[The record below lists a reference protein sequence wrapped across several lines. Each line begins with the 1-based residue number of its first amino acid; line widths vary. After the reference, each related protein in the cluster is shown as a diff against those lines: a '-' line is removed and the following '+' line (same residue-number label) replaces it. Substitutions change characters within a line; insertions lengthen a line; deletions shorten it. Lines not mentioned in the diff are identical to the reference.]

1 MKVARDP
8 FDQGKQRVVYHGKRA
23 DRKGTRTYGKNL
35 VLKEFK
41 FDEEGRGR
49 RDEYIEIMETQCTA
63 AYLAIEF
70 NKVSPRRSK
79 QIEFLLV
86 QKNKN
91 SLFMNNFEKCELYT
105 KSKFT

>member
-1 MKVARDP
+1 M
-8 FDQGKQRVVYHGKRA
+8 YHGKRA

-41 FDEEGRGR
+41 FDEEVRGR
-49 RDEYIEIMETQCTA
+49 RDEYIEIMETQCTD

-91 SLFMNNFEKCELYT
+91 SLFMNNFVKCELYT

>member
-1 MKVARDP
+1 M
-8 FDQGKQRVVYHGKRA
+8 YHGKRA

-35 VLKEFK
+35 VRKEFK